1 MTNHPQIKGMEKR
14 SKQFFRPTLLDTKP
28 AANAPKS
35 WPTLQILAIH
45 DLSSSDI
52 CEGNWGRRIALK
64 PKTAPRFIPVRPPIT
79 KDARTYKKYKISEK
93 IHGGPLTFVVIQ
105 WRHNALNQWVF
116 LIETLVKWR
125 HTAFENHPN
134 MSHSNSPKK
143 SHSQHFRGQKYL
155 FWCLKTALDE
165 LQSLH
170 KWTQRSRQ
178 MRPFLFTF
186 KHCASWMFLLFCT
199 SSLSWDTL
207 KELWQQKLVVPHG
220 KIVFSKHCDPVT
232 RCLKITEKVSFN
244 IASEASYVYILSGQK
259 II

>member
-1 MTNHPQIKGMEKR
+1 MHQKVDPHCKYWRSRICLLVTYVKVIGAGELHWSLKLPQDLFLWGLQSPKMREPIKN
-14 SKQFFRPTLLDTKP
+14 TKLG
-28 AANAPKS
+28 K
-35 WPTLQILAIH
+35 
-45 DLSSSDI
+45 
-52 CEGNWGRRIALK
+52 
-64 PKTAPRFIPVRPPIT
+64 
-79 KDARTYKKYKISEK
+79 SEK

-125 HTAFENHPN
+125 HTAFEHHPN

-155 FWCLKTALDE
+155 FCCLKTALDE

-220 KIVFSKHCDPVT
+220 KIVTLRPGNPMFENHRKSLIQHREWSELRLHYEWTKNN
-232 RCLKITEKVSFN
+232 LKCQKWLIWRVFEKLAVKQC
-244 IASEASYVYILSGQK
+244 YQTGQF
-259 II
+259 